1 MIGAHSGEFL
11 SGIDLW
17 KEVATF
23 WLEIIQQSIYPQ
35 SVSLH
40 TATIASEVTLL
51 TFLSYICKGT
61 LDTQ

>member
-11 SGIDLW
+11 SGIDLL

-40 TATIASEVTLL
+40 AATIAGEVTLL

>member
-1 MIGAHSGEFL
+1 MTGAHSGEFL

-17 KEVATF
+17 KEVASF
-23 WLEIIQQSIYPQ
+23 WPEIIQQSIYPQ

-40 TATIASEVTLL
+40 TATIEGEVTLL